1 VVYDGAQHSFD
12 EPGARKQSV
21 YANRQATL
29 DARKRAAQFFAQ
41 YLGN

>member
-1 VVYDGAQHSFD
+1 MM
-12 EPGARKQSV
+12 ARNIRLTNPAPARESV